1 MLKSNLAIFTL
12 LLFFLSGCSESIREL
27 ESRIK
32 KQAEKNN
39 TEMSAVEI
47 KQTAIYLN
55 EWSKEDFFQ
64 DDVNEFLEADKA
76 DFPEG
81 IEILFAG
88 SSSIRFWKS
97 LEKDMNPLKVL
108 NRGFGGAQIS
118 HVNYHFEEV
127 IKPYNPEAIVF
138 FCGTNDIAALK
149 TPEETIDDF
158 KIFLDKVRTDLPST
172 HVFVIGIKPSVA
184 REYLKEE
191 ELSYNKS
198 IQDMSRSDDLLTFID
213 VWDEMLTDDGKPNPD
228 LYVDDGL
235 HMNEKGYI
243 VWTKLV
249 RENLDYYFNL

>member
-39 TEMSAVEI
+39 TEMSAMEI

-108 NRGFGGAQIS
+108 NRGFGG
-118 HVNYHFEEV
+118 
-127 IKPYNPEAIVF
+127 
-138 FCGTNDIAALK
+138 TNDIAAHK

-158 KIFLDKVRTDLPST
+158 KIFLDKVRTNLPST

-235 HMNEKGYI
+235 HMNEKGYV

>member
-1 MLKSNLAIFTL
+1 M
-12 LLFFLSGCSESIREL
+12 
-27 ESRIK
+27 
-32 KQAEKNN
+32 
-39 TEMSAVEI
+39 
-47 KQTAIYLN
+47 
-55 EWSKEDFFQ
+55 
-64 DDVNEFLEADKA
+64 
-76 DFPEG
+76 
-81 IEILFAG
+81 
-88 SSSIRFWKS
+88 
-97 LEKDMNPLKVL
+97 
-108 NRGFGGAQIS
+108 
-118 HVNYHFEEV
+118 NYHFEEV

-235 HMNEKGYI
+235 HMNEKGYV